1 MNKNKMRRII
11 REEHRKHMI
20 EEGMKEKAM
29 EFIAK
34 NIDGDK
40 IKDFLIGL
48 AKKAG
53 QDAFDSAM
61 DSLGYV
67 PKEKESTNESIRR
80 LFEGVV
86 PAYALD
92 KHFIPAGTLEDIL
105 EIDGLHEFEEELA
118 MYCELLDNGEEP
130 YFIMEHAVYKFIMSS
145 MFDFA
150 RDPGRNQHE
159 FMHYYDRSQFD
170 YVKIE
175 ATAAAVNAGV
185 AGGNF
190 VKWSMR

>member
-1 MNKNKMRRII
+1 MSSSKYSLRDQML
-11 REEHRKHMI
+11 

-67 PKEKESTNESIRR
+67 PKKESTNESRR
-80 LFEGVV
+80 TLSESFV
-86 PAYALD
+86 PMSALD
-92 KHFIPAGTLEDIL
+92 TQFIPAGTLEDIL
-105 EIDGLHEFEEELA
+105 EIDGVKEFQEELA
-118 MYCELLDNGEEP
+118 MYCEMLQTGDEP
-130 YFIMEHAVYKFIMSS
+130 YFIMEHAVYKFIMDS
-145 MFDFA
+145 MYDLA
-150 RDPGRNQHE
+150 SDPGVYQRDFYRWYKQSRWDNVRIQ
-159 FMHYYDRSQFD
+159 R
-170 YVKIE
+170 
-175 ATAAAVNAGV
+175 TAAAVNADV
-185 AGGNF
+185 AGDNY